1 MNNILKGP
9 LVKFE
14 YRNENSGEYEI
25 QNIIVTEANSNSI
38 KGIVELERD
47 GRMTIQEFNRDRIGR
62 LMVFTFNP
70 VALGKKKKAR
80 FEFTKPIERIKSIS
94 GEGKEKKDSN
104 TFPPLEVSFE
114 YPDDMGIYT
123 KRTVNVFRMGP
134 KQIRGYEFVFVQGEK
149 KDLPVQIYRRDK
161 IKNFELVSY

>member
-47 GRMTIQEFNRDRIGR
+47 GG
-62 LMVFTFNP
+62 
-70 VALGKKKKAR
+70 
-80 FEFTKPIERIKSIS
+80 
-94 GEGKEKKDSN
+94 
-104 TFPPLEVSFE
+104 
-114 YPDDMGIYT
+114 
-123 KRTVNVFRMGP
+123 
-134 KQIRGYEFVFVQGEK
+134 
-149 KDLPVQIYRRDK
+149 
-161 IKNFELVSY
+161 